1 MKRVLFLLFIIV
13 TAGSAAQ
20 AQTVRVGSVSGKVEI
35 QQPGQSWQSA
45 SAGMIIPAN
54 SQISTGFASEAKVV
68 MDNADIT
75 VRPLTR
81 MSIQEYSSSGD
92 TTTTKLFLG
101 SGRIRTDV
109 KKSEGKVNDFQIRS
123 PVATAAV
130 RGTSFEFD
138 GVRLIVN
145 EGNVE
150 FFSKTGSKVRVPAGS
165 SSQAT
170 EEGGASSP
178 AGEKKQESSVSASTS
193 SGEDTSS
200 SDQQTETFDSE
211 RSSATSS
218 PTPTATLEIIIQ

>member
-1 MKRVLFLLFIIV
+1 MKKILFMLLIIV
-13 TAGSAAQ
+13 SAASAVQ
-20 AQTVRVGSVSGKVEI
+20 AQTVKVGSVTGKVEV
-35 QQPGQSWQSA
+35 QQPGQSWQNATS
-45 SAGMIIPAN
+45 GMIIPAN
-54 SQISTGFASEAKVV
+54 SQISTGFASEAKVI

-75 VRPLTR
+75 VRALTR
-81 MSIQEYSSSGD
+81 MSIQEYSTSGD

-101 SGRIRTDV
+101 SGKIRTDV

-138 GVRLIVN
+138 GIRLTVN

-150 FFSKTGSKVRVPAGS
+150 FFSKTGSKVQVPAGS

-170 EEGGASSP
+170 EDGGASTP
-178 AGEKKQESSVSASTS
+178 ADEKKQEASVSASTS
-193 SGEDTSS
+193 TGEDTGSNE
-200 SDQQTETFDSE
+200 QQTDTFDSE

-218 PTPTATLEIIIQ
+218 AAPTATLEIIIQ

>member
-1 MKRVLFLLFIIV
+1 MKRVLFLMISICVPVFIL
-13 TAGSAAQ
+13 S
-20 AQTVRVGSVSGKVEI
+20 AQTVKVGSVTGKVEI
-35 QQPGQSWQSA
+35 QQPGREWQSA
-45 SAGMIIPAN
+45 SSGMIIPAN

-75 VRPLTR
+75 VKALTR

-109 KKSEGKVNDFQIRS
+109 KKSEGQINDFRITS

-138 GVRLIVN
+138 GIRLTVS

-150 FFSKTGSKVRVPAGS
+150 FFSKTGSRVRVPAGS
-165 SSQAT
+165 SSQASG
-170 EEGGASSP
+170 EGGPSNP
-178 AGEKKQESSVSASTS
+178 ADQKKQDTSVSPSTS
-193 SGEDTSS
+193 TGEDTTSPDQSS
-200 SDQQTETFDSE
+200 ETFDSA

-218 PTPTATLEIIIQ
+218 ATPTATLEIIIQ